1 MEQLIEAKYHIGAIM
16 LNGRK
21 YEDWLKDSE
30 SHKGDGEN
38 DGPS

>member
-21 YEDWLKDSE
+21 YEDWLKDRE
-30 SHKGDGEN
+30 KRQQGE
-38 DGPS
+38 